1 MVFFAP
7 RNVRYE
13 VRSSVQE
20 KRRSPG
26 PLHRGH
32 EFNQPSLFQK
42 CLPRYHDVASYPYW
56 KPITITG
63 EFSFLAQLV
72 RGNQPVTQEGF
83 RRFCQ
88 ALTSFHEYTHTYTHT
103 YTYTRASKHRR
114 LNLANRFRL
123 DRALFFRR
131 ELHWLRRTLITIRE
145 DCSNSTSLVPIPDSW
160 PPTLRACCAHR
171 EKGLLEGALVPSYF
185 FSSRPPIL
193 SRWRNVPQKIAPPG
207 NSVRARARGGNLLR
221 SAFDALFK
229 PYLFPFSPPVQRSNS
244 RGGRDFI
251 SAGVSSRFECL
262 RDTFIVPF
270 ICDPEKIRE
279 NHGRDM
285 DWRNEMRKRAK
296 FLNKRFNLLECNAD
310 TSLYNLKIKPC
321 VTTLDAI
328 IFVKK
333 MTHRS
338 VDRKY
343 ESQPC
348 RG

>member
-1 MVFFAP
+1 MSNIPTYLAANKSRNENHPSINDGSVYRPIIIRMAAIKGGHRWFKIHPKPPEQAVVFFAP

-13 VRSSVQE
+13 VLSKKKGEVQASCTE
-20 KRRSPG
+20 ATDSIS
-26 PLHRGH
+26 LHCFKSACRDTTTLLPIPI
-32 EFNQPSLFQK
+32 ENPSLSQENSRFSRSWYEVTNQS
-42 CLPRYHDVASYPYW
+42 PRGFP
-56 KPITITG
+56 
-63 EFSFLAQLV
+63 SFLPSPDTL
-72 RGNQPVTQEGF
+72 PWI
-83 RRFCQ
+83 
-88 ALTSFHEYTHTYTHT
+88 HTHI
-103 YTYTRASKHRR
+103 YTYVHIYSKHRR

-160 PPTLRACCAHR
+160 PPTLLACCAHR

-193 SRWRNVPQKIAPPG
+193 PRWRNVPQKIAPPG

-229 PYLFPFSPPVQRSNS
+229 PYLFPFSPPVQRSDS

-270 ICDPEKIRE
+270 ICDPDSRKSRKRYGSKE
-279 NHGRDM
+279 
-285 DWRNEMRKRAK
+285 RNEK
-296 FLNKRFNLLECNAD
+296 
-310 TSLYNLKIKPC
+310 TSEVPWQ
-321 VTTLDAI
+321 AI
-328 IFVKK
+328 
-333 MTHRS
+333 
-338 VDRKY
+338 
-343 ESQPC
+343 
-348 RG
+348 

>member
-1 MVFFAP
+1 MSNIPTYPAANKS
-7 RNVRYE
+7 RNENHPSINDGSVYGPIIIRMAAIKGATSLVQDPSKTTRTSGGLLRSSKRALR

-26 PLHRGH
+26 PLHGGH
-32 EFNQPSLFQK
+32 GFNQPSLFQK

-72 RGNQPVTQEGF
+72 RGNQPVTQRVSVVSAKPF
-83 RRFCQ
+83 R
-88 ALTSFHEYTHTYTHT
+88 EYTHI
-103 YTYTRASKHRR
+103 YTYVHIYSKHRR

-145 DCSNSTSLVPIPDSW
+145 DCSNSTSLVPILDSW
-160 PPTLRACCAHR
+160 PPTLLACCAHR

-193 SRWRNVPQKIAPPG
+193 PRWRNVPQKIAPPG

-229 PYLFPFSPPVQRSNS
+229 LYLFPFSPPVQRSNS

-270 ICDPEKIRE
+270 ICDPDSRKSRKRYGSKE
-279 NHGRDM
+279 
-285 DWRNEMRKRAK
+285 RNEK
-296 FLNKRFNLLECNAD
+296 
-310 TSLYNLKIKPC
+310 TSEVPWQ
-321 VTTLDAI
+321 AI
-328 IFVKK
+328 
-333 MTHRS
+333 
-338 VDRKY
+338 
-343 ESQPC
+343 
-348 RG
+348 